1 MKRKNKII
9 IFICGFVFMLISNIL
24 LLHNFSFKGREP
36 MSMEEIIQSLWLFII
51 ISMLCSLGIVVVID
65 DGIIEYRKNKNNKN
79 KNKNK

>member
-1 MKRKNKII
+1 
-9 IFICGFVFMLISNIL
+9 
-24 LLHNFSFKGREP
+24 

>member
-1 MKRKNKII
+1 
-9 IFICGFVFMLISNIL
+9 MLISNIL